1 MSLFGA
7 NRVAAATTEMLVI
20 GAIAG
25 WAAGHYSNTTKASR
39 VREEVVRGI
48 QEKAMRPLRRGG
60 GLHPTQLSKQL
71 QVRAHEELG
80 PIRSEA
86 GIRGFLSFLDEL
98 SREQLPALE
107 ATYKGRRYNLQ
118 WIDALEME
126 NMVQVLEVSARSA
139 LARTESRGVH
149 YREDYPDTDNDSW
162 LREIIMEHAEG
173 GPVMSTRPV
182 TITSLAPPRDV
193 IPYLEMLKRMMESHS
208 DIGGH
213 H

>member
-25 WAAGHYSNTTKASR
+25 WAAGHYSKTTKASR